1 MNADV
6 PETRHVG
13 AAATEQLQQHV
24 LDLLGE
30 LVRLVDDQHRRI
42 EVHVRVVEGR
52 QRLAEDQVFARELSR
67 LRIPERSSRDQFLP
81 DHLRLGFAIPRI
93 EHVGHR
99 QIVHTLQIEAGQIA
113 ALRQRFGQRG
123 LAAAAWP
130 LDEQRLAAAERVR
143 EVDEGAALDHVA
155 CVSEQLREHIDAL
168 ALGHFAWIYA
178 RFGEVLLN
186 HLFCSFNTASAM
198 RRSSG
203 VIRGIAARIFSGES
217 EERISAS
224 SSSVSVSPLPSA
236 SGSAS
241 TACAS
246 FGRSVIITK
255 PGVPAG
261 ASTNSRRLATLG
273 VNSGATAPGSTTVV
287 EFPRESAA
295 CPSDTALVATR
306 PKTRAHRLLTC
317 LRLPCNPG
325 APSAPNTSPGAFT
338 NRFDSGSMKPTS
350 ET

>member
-130 LDEQRLAAAERVR
+130 LDEQRLAAAERDYIFF
-143 EVDEGAALDHVA
+143 DEPTTGLDPIGVYNICHLMRRLQEEGKTTLMVTHDMETA
-155 CVSEQLREHIDAL
+155 FAVSEKYSFIHKAHLIFDGGREEMLHSDL
-168 ALGHFAWIYA
+168 P
-178 RFGEVLLN
+178 E
-186 HLFCSFNTASAM
+186 
-198 RRSSG
+198 
-203 VIRGIAARIFSGES
+203 IR
-217 EERISAS
+217 
-224 SSSVSVSPLPSA
+224 
-236 SGSAS
+236 
-241 TACAS
+241 
-246 FGRSVIITK
+246 
-255 PGVPAG
+255 
-261 ASTNSRRLATLG
+261 
-273 VNSGATAPGSTTVV
+273 
-287 EFPRESAA
+287 EF
-295 CPSDTALVATR
+295 L
-306 PKTRAHRLLTC
+306 
-317 LRLPCNPG
+317 
-325 APSAPNTSPGAFT
+325 
-338 NRFDSGSMKPTS
+338 KPTDES
-350 ET
+350 IF